1 MSDSSVGPAHDLA
14 KILKEV
20 RDVLIPNP
28 NDEIVDIV
36 DAAKAVMSQ
45 LKTAERLRDHH
56 RLESDLRGVEIDKA
70 NEQLA
75 DAKGKTIEAMHRAKA
90 IMEHHLDPK
99 EVPPGTGVKEL
110 AEMLVAKNIACCNIV
125 VKATGIK
132 GEGYPELKD
141 IIRALVWGC
150 DTDKPEA
157 LQLVKLIGLHE
168 KTIGLHEKTIADL
181 KQKVADLEALAEE
194 RRKRG
199 VKWAAQWL
207 DEVTERCE
215 LDEEFAA
222 IMRPG
227 LQQIY
232 TKLAVQRRGSGPR

>member
-168 KTIGLHEKTIADL
+168 KTIADL